1 MFSSESIK
9 VLVLHR
15 DALISAGIAS
25 ALGKHSDL
33 VVQEPDALQVGNA
46 PARTSTHDRMDVVVA
61 DYDTALEIM
70 AKERLES
77 APRGTTPPNVL
88 IVTRCETAWQV
99 RHALEQG
106 VRGYLLLGCSQQE
119 LAEAVRGL
127 YRGGRYLGAV
137 VAQRIAE
144 SLACEIPTGREFDV
158 LRLLARGH
166 GNKAIALKLN
176 IAVGTVKS
184 HVKAILQKLDAATR
198 TEAAAVADRRGLLTL
213 QLGSDDQPADVRS
226 DWHPRVV
233 HQSTRIRG
241 AHFSTASAHPLNYT
255 YQEMT

>member
-1 MFSSESIK
+1 MFFSESIK

-15 DALISAGIAS
+15 DALISAGVAS
-25 ALGKHSDL
+25 ALGKHPDL
-33 VVQEPDALQVGNA
+33 VVREPDALQAVDA
-46 PARTSTHDRMDVVVA
+46 PARALQHERMDVIVA

-70 AKERLES
+70 SKERLEP
-77 APRGTTPPNVL
+77 APRGATPPNVL
-88 IVTRCETAWQV
+88 IVTRCETQWQI

-106 VRGYLLLGCSQQE
+106 VRGYLLLGCSRHE

-127 YRGGRYLGAV
+127 HRGERYLGAV

-144 SLACEIPTGREFDV
+144 SLACEMPTGRELDV

-198 TEAAAVADRRGLLTL
+198 TEAAAVADRRGLLTV
-213 QLGSDDQPADVRS
+213 QLGSHDQPAHARS
-226 DWHPRVV
+226 DCQPRVL

-241 AHFSTASAHPLNYT
+241 PHFSAAS
-255 YQEMT
+255 